1 MELKIYSIYREI
13 CSKQELSH
21 DSTKKSDMKRI
32 GIRKDAIT
40 VEVSTKIKFTLVY
53 I

>member
-1 MELKIYSIYREI
+1 MTQL
-13 CSKQELSH
+13 
-21 DSTKKSDMKRI
+21 KKSDMKRVKKMKKKII